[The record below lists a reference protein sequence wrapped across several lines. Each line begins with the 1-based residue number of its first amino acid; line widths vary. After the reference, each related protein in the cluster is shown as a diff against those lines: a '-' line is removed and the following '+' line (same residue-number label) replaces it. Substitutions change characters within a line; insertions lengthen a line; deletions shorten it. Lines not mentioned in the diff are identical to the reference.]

1 MGFVAGLGVLAACM
15 AGGAGVLLVLGLDIQ
30 ALGLPPDV
38 DSWLWLLAMPA
49 LVASAWAV
57 MRAFSLIVRRRQ
69 PPRGPGRAPG

>member
-15 AGGAGVLLVLGLDIQ
+15 AGGGALLLGLGLGLQ
-30 ALGLPPDV
+30 ALALAPDV
-38 DSWLWLLAMPA
+38 EPWGFLLALPLLTA
-49 LVASAWAV
+49 WAWAV